1 MVDPTRALAAGSS
14 HRVIAAFVGVLLLLF
29 AAGPVGAQLA
39 DTAWPMVH
47 HDIRHT
53 GQSEYNGPSD
63 PNVKWTVDRLFRR
76 SSPTLGTDGT
86 VYIGTERSLCAYA
99 PEDGSERWCYQLAG
113 TIRRNNATLDVN
125 GHLYIGARDNRLY
138 ALDSTDEGQEVWSY
152 KIQNDGDVNTSPV
165 ISPTDGTVY
174 VVATFNGWA
183 HALSPTAG
191 PPPIWS
197 LPNGGFVAYSS
208 PALGADGTIYFG
220 TSRGYLRALTP
231 AGTLR
236 WEVKVGKYIRDTS
249 PVIATDGTIYIG
261 SADGIAAVAPDG
273 TIKWTFVTNGR
284 VRSTPALDPAGRIYV
299 GSVGQG
305 PSLRATFYAIN
316 PNGTERWSYVPTAV
330 QSRFFSSP
338 AIGADGT
345 IYTTSGSRVIALDSQ
360 DGSLVWEYETGKR
373 GSIISSPAIGSDGT
387 LYIGADKLYAFG
399 QDE

>member
-1 MVDPTRALAAGSS
+1 
-14 HRVIAAFVGVLLLLF
+14 
-29 AAGPVGAQLA
+29 
-39 DTAWPMVH
+39 
-47 HDIRHT
+47 
-53 GQSEYNGPSD
+53 
-63 PNVKWTVDRLFRR
+63 
-76 SSPTLGTDGT
+76 
-86 VYIGTERSLCAYA
+86 LCAYHPA
-99 PEDGSERWCYQLAG
+99 DGAERWCYQLTG
-113 TIRRNNATLDVN
+113 TIRRNSATLDVN

-138 ALDSTDEGQEVWSY
+138 ALDSNDEGREVWSF

-183 HALSPTAG
+183 HALSPTG

-197 LPNGGFVAYSS
+197 LVSGGFVAYSS

-236 WEVKVGKYIRDTS
+236 WEVKVGRYIRDTS
-249 PVIATDGTIYIG
+249 PVIATNGTIYIG
-261 SADGIAAVAPDG
+261 SADGVTAVDPDG
-273 TIKWTFVTNGR
+273 NILWTFATNGR
-284 VRSTPALDPAGRIYV
+284 VRSTPALDPAGRLYV

-316 PNGTERWSYVPTAV
+316 PNGTERWSYVPAAV
-330 QSRFFSSP
+330 RSRFFSSP

-345 IYTTSGSRVIALDSQ
+345 IYTTSGSTIVALDSQ
-360 DGSLVWEYETGKR
+360 DGSVEWEFETGKK
-373 GSIISSPAIGSDGT
+373 GSIISSPAIGADGT

-399 QDE
+399 E